1 MSSLTP
7 AFQTF
12 GNWLREQREAHSW
25 PQRKV
30 AAHLDVD
37 TSIVA
42 KMEKNQRPATRRH
55 LQLLAELF
63 EADFETLLVLYLS
76 DRVAY
81 ELMEESCS
89 EAVLQVAE
97 QKIKYLRS
105 KNAVQGEITFEK

>member
-1 MSSLTP
+1 MSNVIPVS
-7 AFQTF
+7 QNF
-12 GNWLREQREAHSW
+12 GDWLRTQREVRGW

-30 AAHLDVD
+30 AARLDVD

-42 KMEKNQRPATRRH
+42 KMEKNQRPATRNH

-63 EADFETLLVLYLS
+63 EADFQTLLVLYLS

-89 EAVLQVAE
+89 EAILQAAE
-97 QKIKYLRS
+97 QKIKYLRQ
-105 KNAVQGEITFEK
+105 KNAVQGEIMF